1 MSLYVLKRNYEF
13 NLPLTASIDLV
24 NLKFTKLLN
33 LFNFI
38 TGHDSDIIIFKRKLL
53 NTNDSGVRKRDAL
66 SVFREGNVRIYK
78 ENNKLK
84 ISWTVKLDNLYFLS
98 FLIDIFLVFF
108 SWYFFS
114 PQFFYLVII
123 AISGFLGS
131 CFFGKTEIIS
141 KIVEINTT
149 CLDE

>member
-1 MSLYVLKRNYEF
+1 MSLFVLKRNYEF

-24 NLKFTKLLN
+24 NLKFTELLN

-38 TGHDSDIIIFKRKLL
+38 TGHDADTIIFKRKLL
-53 NTNDSGVRKRDAL
+53 NTNDSGVIRGEAL
-66 SVFREGNVRIYK
+66 SVFREGDVRIYT

-114 PQFFYLVII
+114 PQFLYLII
-123 AISGFLGS
+123 ISISGFFVS

>member
-53 NTNDSGVRKRDAL
+53 NTNDSEVRKRDSL
-66 SVFREGNVRIYK
+66 SVFREGDVRIYK
-78 ENNKLK
+78 ENN
-84 ISWTVKLDNLYFLS
+84 
-98 FLIDIFLVFF
+98 
-108 SWYFFS
+108 
-114 PQFFYLVII
+114 
-123 AISGFLGS
+123 
-131 CFFGKTEIIS
+131 
-141 KIVEINTT
+141 
-149 CLDE
+149 

>member
-1 MSLYVLKRNYEF
+1 MSLFVLKRNYEF
-13 NLPLTASIDLV
+13 NLPMTASIDLV

-38 TGHDSDIIIFKRKLL
+38 TGHNSDIIVFKRKLF
-53 NTNDSGVRKRDAL
+53 NANDTGVVKREAF
-66 SVFREGNVRIYK
+66 SVFREGEVRIYT

-84 ISWTVKLDNLYFLS
+84 ISWSVKLDNLYFLS
-98 FLIDIFLVFF
+98 FLIDIVLVLLTWHFF
-108 SWYFFS
+108 NPRVYN
-114 PQFFYLVII
+114 LVII
-123 AISGFLGS
+123 AIIVFLGS